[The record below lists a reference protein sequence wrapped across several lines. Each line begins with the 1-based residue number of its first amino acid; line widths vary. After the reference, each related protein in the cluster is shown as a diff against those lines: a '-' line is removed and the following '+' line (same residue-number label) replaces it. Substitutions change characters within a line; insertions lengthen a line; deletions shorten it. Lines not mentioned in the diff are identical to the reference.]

1 MPAFVRTLR
10 FKVSVALL
18 IAAALCAFAAG
29 HFSGR
34 ELSGSYREGADR
46 LLAAGAKSFA
56 SRFSAAELRSP
67 SQLKV
72 ELASLRRQDP
82 NLNGA
87 LVLRRGPDGPVP
99 VAGSGPRPPSR
110 ADLVDARRVLTA
122 GAPVVAERRAGDT
135 HAATRT
141 QALGGDA
148 RPTAALWLSYDL
160 GPSDQAVTARD
171 LRIFGVLLV
180 LLLAFTAFTAWLLG
194 RSIFRPLD
202 RLRFASRRIAE
213 GRLETRLRWD
223 RQDELGVLAK
233 DFDGMAAELEENH
246 GRLEDLALRDPL
258 TGLAN
263 HRQFQEGLH
272 AEVERASRDGSQV
285 ALILLDIDRFKRVND
300 AWGHPA
306 GDRVLSEAGRSLAA
320 AINGSGLTARLGG
333 DEFAILLSNANP
345 TKALAICEAGRA
357 AVSSVEAA
365 DSDITCSAG
374 VAIFPDDA
382 SSADGLGQLADGAL
396 YWAKRSGRNLARRYD
411 PEHVLVVTSE
421 QRAEFAELLESP
433 DAITPVFQPIVSL
446 ETGEVIAYEAL
457 ARFDD
462 GQSPRPPTWWFAQA
476 HRFGLGAKLEAE
488 AIRAALE
495 APDRPV
501 GLSLSVNVSPSA
513 LSSPEVQA
521 VLPDRLNKVI
531 FEITEQERI
540 IHPHELQETLRPLRE
555 RGARVAVDDAGAG
568 YAGLQQ
574 IMRMNADFIKLDRAL
589 ISNVHLDQAKTAL
602 IGSLV
607 DFAASTGAEVC
618 AEGIETLDELRTLV
632 GLGVSCGQGYVL
644 ARPAP
649 PWTGVSPEAADL
661 CRSLARESKDAL
673 SRRVPAVPHRRRSHF
688 A

>member
-1 MPAFVRTLR
+1 VPAFVRTLR

-29 HFSGR
+29 NFSGR
-34 ELSGSYREGADR
+34 ELSASYRDGAER

-56 SRFSAAELRSP
+56 SGFSPEELRSP
-67 SQLKV
+67 SRLEA
-72 ELASLRRQDP
+72 ELAVLRRQDP

-87 LVLRRGPDGPVP
+87 VVVRPGPDGPVA
-99 VAGSGPRPPSR
+99 VARSGPRPPSR
-110 ADLVDARRVLTA
+110 ADLVDARRVLAA
-122 GAPVVAERRAGDT
+122 GAPVSAERETDST

-141 QALGGDA
+141 QALGRGS
-148 RPTAALWLSYDL
+148 RPGAALWLSYDL
-160 GPSDQAVTARD
+160 APSDRAVKSRD

-202 RLRFASRRIAE
+202 LLRFASRRIAE

-285 ALILLDIDRFKRVND
+285 ALILIDIDRFKRVND

-306 GDRVLSEAGRSLAA
+306 GDRVLSQAGRNLSE

-333 DEFAILLSNANP
+333 DEFAILLTDANP

-357 AVSSVEAA
+357 AVGSVESA
-365 DSDITCSAG
+365 DAEITCSAG

-433 DAITPVFQPIVSL
+433 DAITPVFQPIVAL
-446 ETGEVIAYEAL
+446 ETGEVLAYEAL

-462 GQSPRPPTWWFAQA
+462 GKSPRPPTWWFAQA

-495 APDRPV
+495 APDRPI

-513 LSSPEVQA
+513 LGSPEVQA
-521 VLPDRLNKVI
+521 VLPEQLEKMI

-589 ISNVHLDQAKTAL
+589 IQNAHLDQAKTAL

-618 AEGIETLDELRTLV
+618 AEGIETLDELRALV

-649 PWTGVSPEAADL
+649 PWTGVNPDAAAL
-661 CRSLARESKDAL
+661 CRSLSREAKDPY
-673 SRRVPAVPHRRRSHF
+673 SRRVPGVSHRRRSHTG
-688 A
+688 